1 MIKMDDGSTKP
12 INELVVG
19 DKVMTNRQSDMQD
32 TRYGL
37 NDAVHQDFVE
47 GDDFLSPELRNV
59 TNKLTKLRNLIG
71 DENFKAIDGVRSRDK
86 EADAHWEMVNDWLN
100 NALINLY
107 GTYPSKETLLVAN
120 KLWKKYNGN

>member
-86 EADAHWEMVNDWLN
+86 EADAHWEMINDWLN
-100 NALINLY
+100 NALIKE
-107 GTYPSKETLLVAN
+107 TYPSKETLLVAN

>member
-1 MIKMDDGSTKP
+1 MDDGSTKP

-100 NALINLY
+100 NVLINLY

>member
-37 NDAVHQDFVE
+37 NGAVHQDFVE